1 MRQLPQRV
9 RENQSQGRKS
19 LTSTKGAGVRTLLID
34 DLRNF
39 RNNPA
44 GELLIARTSQAGLDL
59 ISQGEWSAV
68 WLDHDLGG
76 TDTINPVIDFLA
88 EQSFLGQPVPVKTIY
103 VHTSNPAGASS
114 MLAVLRKYGY
124 NAVRI
129 HNASS
134 CFTTD

>member
-1 MRQLPQRV
+1 M
-9 RENQSQGRKS
+9 
-19 LTSTKGAGVRTLLID
+19 TRTLLID

-76 TDTINPVIDFLA
+76 ADTITPIIDFLA
-88 EQSFLGQPVPVKTIY
+88 EQSFLGKPVRIQTIY
-103 VHTSNPAGASS
+103 IHTSNPAGATS